1 MSRYIFPLHLE
12 RRATIGLDFSG
23 KFQCVCPYK
32 DVEWFLFI
40 LFLFEKQ
47 RVRGWRRPVWSDED
61 RPGRQGPPDQRR
73 HGPGVG
79 PDVQRQAHT
88 DTAGHCL
95 SQFTHADRGE
105 RHTWTHV
112 HANMLTILLL
122 VLSFSI
128 CTWSANILFSR
139 THGPKTSFFFFFR
152 NQTLWQL

>member
-1 MSRYIFPLHLE
+1 MNICISANTFSLYTLREE
-12 RRATIGLDFSG
+12 RQLDCSG
-23 KFQCVCPYK
+23 KFQRVCPHK
-32 DVEWFLFI
+32 AVELFLFI
-40 LFLFEKQ
+40 LFLFDKQ

-105 RHTWTHV
+105 THTHV
-112 HANMLTILLL
+112 HGNMHIIQLP

-128 CTWSANILFSR
+128 CT
-139 THGPKTSFFFFFR
+139 
-152 NQTLWQL
+152 